1 MTFSRWVF
9 RIAGIYGVLAIAPMY
24 FLESR
29 IAIDTPPAIT
39 HPEFFYGFI
48 GVTLAWQLAFLV
60 ISTEPPRYRW
70 LMLPAMF
77 EKFSFT
83 AAATVLMLQGR
94 LSGMVFGFAM
104 LDFVLGVL
112 FVIAFLVTGPGRGKN
127 Q

>member
-1 MTFSRWVF
+1 MPFARWVF
-9 RIAGIYGVLAIAPMY
+9 LIAGVYGVLAIAPMY

-29 IAIDTPPAIT
+29 FPAEAPPAIT

-48 GVTLAWQLAFLV
+48 GVTLAWQFAFLV
-60 ISTEPPRYRW
+60 IALDPPRYRL

-94 LSGMVFGFAM
+94 LPGMVFGFAL
-104 LDFVLGVL
+104 LDFLLGAL
-112 FVIAFLVTGPGRGKN
+112 FVIAFVKTQPMKPA
-127 Q
+127 

>member
-1 MTFSRWVF
+1 M
-9 RIAGIYGVLAIAPMY
+9 YGVLAIAPMY

-29 IAIDTPPAIT
+29 IAADAPPTIT

-60 ISTEPPRYRW
+60 ISTDPPRYRL

-83 AAATVLMLQGR
+83 AAATVLILQGR
-94 LSGMVFGFAM
+94 LSGTVFGAAM

-112 FVIAFLVTGPGRGKN
+112 FVIAFLLTAPTAREGK
-127 Q
+127 